1 MSISDDFASRFDSIS
16 VENAGAFA
24 EKPVGDDPLA
34 PGYTL
39 LDDAGGRFAI
49 ERETG
54 IISVLH
60 DDTLLTDAGR
70 TFAVTLRC
78 VERSGI
84 TYAQTFQVRVTGRVP
99 QIVGDG
105 ANEALSTLASGPLWD
120 DAPIVPARRRVA
132 MAFGGAKAEAPE
144 PTRVERSE
152 WATFAVFRAHAARQP
167 LDNDGAFGALVAA
180 QLPSVNV
187 NATLALGAE
196 LPAPA
201 PAHMSWAV

>member
-1 MSISDDFASRFDSIS
+1 MSRSDDFASRFDSIS
-16 VENAGAFA
+16 VESSAAFA
-24 EKPVGDDPLA
+24 DKPEGDDPLA

-60 DDTLLTDAGR
+60 DDTLTTDAGR
-70 TFAVTLRC
+70 VFAVTLRC

-84 TYAQTFQVRVTGRVP
+84 TYAQTYQVRVTGRVP
-99 QIVGDG
+99 QIVGDA

-120 DAPIVPARRRVA
+120 GAPIVPARRRVA
-132 MAFGGAKAEAPE
+132 MAFGAAKAEAPE
-144 PTRVERSE
+144 PARSE
-152 WATFAVFRAHAARQP
+152 WSAFSVFRAHAARQP
-167 LDNDGAFGALVAA
+167 LNEIGAFGALVAA
-180 QLPSVNV
+180 NLPSVHV
-187 NATLALGAE
+187 DAALALGAE

-201 PAHMSWAV
+201 SAHANWSL

>member
-16 VENAGAFA
+16 VERTGAFVD
-24 EKPVGDDPLA
+24 KPVGDDPLA

-60 DDTLLTDAGR
+60 DDTLTTDAGR

-99 QIVGDG
+99 QIAGDS
-105 ANEALSTLASGPLWD
+105 ANEALSTLAAGPLWD
-120 DAPIVPARRRVA
+120 GAPIMPARRRVA
-132 MAFGGAKAEAPE
+132 MAFGAAKPTE
-144 PTRVERSE
+144 PARVTRSD
-152 WATFAVFRAHAARQP
+152 WSAFAVFHAHAAREP
-167 LDNDGAFGALVAA
+167 LSDHGAFGALVAA
-180 QLPSVNV
+180 HLPSVHV
-187 NATLALGAE
+187 DAALALGAE
-196 LPAPA
+196 LPPPA
-201 PAHMSWAV
+201 PAHANWTL